1 MLNRCIDLCC
11 RALGALMVLCLV
23 LMVVMVFTN
32 VVLRYAFN
40 SGINVS
46 EELSRWLFVW
56 MTFMGA
62 VVALRERGHLGTD
75 MLVSRLSVRGKRWM
89 LGLAH
94 VLMLFCC
101 VLVFQGSWAQTL
113 INMGTNS
120 AVLEVPTA
128 WLYSSG
134 LMFSVL
140 ASVILLHSLWRLVS
154 GQMADDEL
162 IGFQESEESPHAPA

>member
-1 MLNRCIDLCC
+1 MDRWIDGCC
-11 RALGALMVLCLV
+11 RLLGALMVLCLG

-75 MLVSRLSVRGKRWM
+75 MLVARLSVRGKRWV
-89 LGLAH
+89 LGLAYG
-94 VLMLFCC
+94 LMLFCC
-101 VLVFQGSWAQTL
+101 VLIFQGSWAQTL

-128 WLYSSG
+128 WLYACG

-140 ASVILLHSLWRLVS
+140 GGLIVLHSLWRLVS
-154 GQMADDEL
+154 GQMPDDEL
-162 IGFQESEESPHAPA
+162 IGFQESEDSPHSPS

>member
-1 MLNRCIDLCC
+1 MDRWMDGCC
-11 RALGALMVLCLV
+11 RLLGALMVLCLG

-75 MLVSRLSVRGKRWM
+75 MLVSRLSVRGKRWV
-89 LGLAH
+89 LGLAYG
-94 VLMLFCC
+94 LMLFCC
-101 VLVFQGSWAQTL
+101 VLIFQGSWAQTL

-128 WLYSSG
+128 CLYACG
-134 LMFSVL
+134 LMFSAL
-140 ASVILLHSLWRLVS
+140 GGLILLHSLWRLVS
-154 GQMADDEL
+154 GQMSDDEL
-162 IGFQESEESPHAPA
+162 IGFQESEDSPHSPA

>member
-1 MLNRCIDLCC
+1 MDRWIDGCC
-11 RALGALMVLCLV
+11 RLLGALMVLCLG

-75 MLVSRLSVRGKRWM
+75 MLVARLSVRGKRWV
-89 LGLAH
+89 LGLAYG
-94 VLMLFCC
+94 LMLFCC
-101 VLVFQGSWAQTL
+101 VLIFQGSWAQTL

-128 WLYSSG
+128 WLYACG

-140 ASVILLHSLWRLVS
+140 GGLIVLHSLWRLVS
-154 GQMADDEL
+154 GQMPDDEL
-162 IGFQESEESPHAPA
+162 IGFQESEDSPHSPA

>member
-1 MLNRCIDLCC
+1 MDRWIDGCC
-11 RALGALMVLCLV
+11 RLLGALMVLCLG

-75 MLVSRLSVRGKRWM
+75 MLVARLSVRSKRWV
-89 LGLAH
+89 LGLAYG
-94 VLMLFCC
+94 LMLFCC
-101 VLVFQGSWAQTL
+101 VLIFQGSWAQTL

-128 WLYSSG
+128 WLYACG

-140 ASVILLHSLWRLVS
+140 GGLIVLHSLWRLVS
-154 GQMADDEL
+154 GQMPDDEL
-162 IGFQESEESPHAPA
+162 IGFQESEDSPHSPA